1 MLEEVAVLIREDW
14 FVVAGETGVTLV
26 VMSDV
31 IYFNEGHGVV
41 AEEKRR
47 IDKIEQKS
55 FLRSPRVTIKIFFFL
70 FLILLTRWKTFYP
83 LFFEK

>member
-70 FLILLTRWKTFYP
+70 FLILLTR
-83 LFFEK
+83 